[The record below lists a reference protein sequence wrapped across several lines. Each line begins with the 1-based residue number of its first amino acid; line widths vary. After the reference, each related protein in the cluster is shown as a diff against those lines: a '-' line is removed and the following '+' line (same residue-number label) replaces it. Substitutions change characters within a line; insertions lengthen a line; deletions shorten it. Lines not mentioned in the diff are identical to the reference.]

1 MAQHRW
7 NRRFLEHA
15 EAPPDNLL
23 YFEPDLAR
31 RRRYAQREREEQW
44 AEEIDRSGSA
54 RHLERAAKRLKHVNT
69 VDRVLYVPQWDM
81 AKAEIAMR
89 KAGVSGAVSNLCGS
103 RRKLVRAG
111 RGR

>member
-7 NRRFLEHA
+7 NRRFLQRA
-15 EAPPDNLL
+15 DAPPDNLL

-31 RRRYAQREREEQW
+31 RRRYAQREREERI
-44 AEEIDRSGSA
+44 AEEIDRTGSA
-54 RHLERAAKRLKHVNT
+54 RHLERAAKRLKHVNA
-69 VDRVLYVPQWDM
+69 VDRVLFVPQWDM
-81 AKAEIAMR
+81 AKAELAMR
-89 KAGVSGAVSNLCGS
+89 RAGVSGAVSNLCGS

>member
-7 NRRFLEHA
+7 NRRSFERLDA
-15 EAPPDNLL
+15 SNDNLV

-31 RRRYAQREREEQW
+31 RRRNAERRRAQEE

-54 RHLERAAKRLKHVNT
+54 RHLERAAKRLKHAHAA
-69 VDRVLYVPQWDM
+69 DRVLYVPQWDM
-81 AKAEIAMR
+81 AKAELAMR
-89 KAGVSGAVSNLCGS
+89 KAGVAGAVSNLCGS
-103 RRKLVRAG
+103 KRKLVSGG